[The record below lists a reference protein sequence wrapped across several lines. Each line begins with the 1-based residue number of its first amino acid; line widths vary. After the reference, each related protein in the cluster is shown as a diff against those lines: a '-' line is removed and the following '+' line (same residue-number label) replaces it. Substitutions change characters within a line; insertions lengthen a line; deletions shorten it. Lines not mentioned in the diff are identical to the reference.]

1 MTTQLILFVYCFIT
15 ACAFVA
21 IRANYVNEPFA
32 PPKKIDFFEN
42 IGCLLA
48 AVLWPAVVVVR
59 LFLALLQ
66 L

>member
-1 MTTQLILFVYCFIT
+1 MTTQVILCVYCFIT

-21 IRANYVNEPFA
+21 IRDNYVNEPFA

-48 AVLWPAVVVVR
+48 AVLWPAVIVMR
-59 LFLALLQ
+59 LFVALLR